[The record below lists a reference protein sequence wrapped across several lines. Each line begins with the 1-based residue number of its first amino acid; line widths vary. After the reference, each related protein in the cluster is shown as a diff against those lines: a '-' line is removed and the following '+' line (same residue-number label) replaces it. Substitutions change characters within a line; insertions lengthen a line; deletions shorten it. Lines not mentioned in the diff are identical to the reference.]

1 MANEKRNRTHRVQVR
16 LSDEEYDFFN
26 HNLKLTGLTAESYL
40 RKLICEKTPRV
51 KEVTELDRNIANQ
64 LYAIGNNLNQ
74 ISRRANAMGVINVK
88 LFSESVSAFENIMRD
103 FLKQRE

>member
-16 LSDEEYDFFN
+16 LSDEEYDFFI
-26 HNLKLTGLTAESYL
+26 HNLELTGLTAEGYL

-51 KEVTELDRNIANQ
+51 KEVTELDRDIANQ

-74 ISRRANAMGVINVK
+74 ISRRAHSMGIINVK
-88 LFSESVSAFENIMRD
+88 LFSESVTKFENIMKD
-103 FLKQRE
+103 FLERRE

>member
-26 HNLKLTGLTAESYL
+26 HNLELTGLTAEGYL

-51 KEVTELDRNIANQ
+51 KEVTELDRDIANQ

-74 ISRRANAMGVINVK
+74 ISRRAHSMGIINVK
-88 LFSESVSAFENIMRD
+88 LFSESVTKFENIMKD
-103 FLKQRE
+103 FLERRE